1 MNQLEV
7 CRKWHGKTQFLAFC
21 LKNHFSHVQ
30 DHLLSFLQC
39 ILVPFSDTSLNQYVH
54 FWGFQVKAKIQE
66 TSPKKVS
73 IFLLCKAFSGWNSA
87 TKIYPSQLWIQ
98 NLDFFVTFS
107 PFVKVKFPLR
117 FWHSSSK
124 ASSGLVSSLTWF
136 LWLPRNL
143 EAENPTENPLNIK
156 PSGAHNTRCFF
167 LLSLY
172 VFDQRPHKWVFG
184 RTLVGG
190 KYDTSLVS
198 KRTLF
203 PRGFPLQNHYPMK
216 DSFTFAGLG
225 ITDPIEIAPKM
236 LPMALMDLLPLKH
249 PSTSK

>member
-1 MNQLEV
+1 MFIFEDFKSRPKYNKHLQKRYRSSYFARLFLDEIQQQ
-7 CRKWHGKTQFLAFC
+7 KSTHPNSESKTLTFLSNF
-21 LKNHFSHVQ
+21 L
-30 DHLLSFLQC
+30 HLWRS
-39 ILVPFSDTSLNQYVH
+39 S
-54 FWGFQVKAKIQE
+54 
-66 TSPKKVS
+66 
-73 IFLLCKAFSGWNSA
+73 
-87 TKIYPSQLWIQ
+87 
-98 NLDFFVTFS
+98 
-107 PFVKVKFPLR
+107 FPLR

-167 LLSLY
+167 SLLSFF

-184 RTLVGG
+184 RTVVSG

-198 KRTLF
+198 KRTQS
-203 PRGFPLQNHYPMK
+203 RGDFLYKTIIQWKIPSPLLDWASPNYRPNWN
-216 DSFTFAGLG
+216 
-225 ITDPIEIAPKM
+225 APKM